1 MANNE
6 KETNVVENESPT
18 QLQKVSDKVP
28 VAKREVIE
36 VNKDTINAINLF
48 DEKQLIAAENFL
60 TKISRSEK
68 GGIKSVNE
76 GLAILMRAQDL
87 NCLLYTSPSPRDS

>member
-1 MANNE
+1 MVNNE

-28 VAKREVIE
+28 VAKREFIE
-36 VNKDTINAINLF
+36 VNKDTINTINLF

-60 TKISRSEK
+60 TKIS
-68 GGIKSVNE
+68 
-76 GLAILMRAQDL
+76 
-87 NCLLYTSPSPRDS
+87 

>member
-1 MANNE
+1 MYKKSKNM
-6 KETNVVENESPT
+6 KKQTMH
-18 QLQKVSDKVP
+18 KMVP

-60 TKISRSEK
+60 
-68 GGIKSVNE
+68 
-76 GLAILMRAQDL
+76 GLRDL
-87 NCLLYTSPSPRDS
+87 PEDHAAGRGRTAG

>member
-1 MANNE
+1 MANDE
-6 KETNVVENESPT
+6 KETNVVENESPA

-48 DEKQLIAAENFL
+48 DEKQLIAA
-60 TKISRSEK
+60 
-68 GGIKSVNE
+68 
-76 GLAILMRAQDL
+76 
-87 NCLLYTSPSPRDS
+87 

>member
-60 TKISRSEK
+60 RFQEVKKEELK
-68 GGIKSVNE
+68 V
-76 GLAILMRAQDL
+76 LMKDL
-87 NCLLYTSPSPRDS
+87 QY